1 VVKIVAIIGTR
12 SHTDYAKQV
21 TEKLVKELTAQN
33 ITVVSGLAFG
43 VDGIAHKASIK
54 NGLPTIGVLAHG
66 LDQIY
71 PAEHAGLAKDMIKH
85 NGGLLTEFK
94 SKSKPDKHNFP
105 TRNRIVAGM
114 SDATIVIE
122 TGLKGGSMITAELAN
137 SYNKDVF
144 AIPGKVTDTKS
155 TGCNYLI
162 KNNKAMLLTDAAEL
176 IQVMQWE
183 DQAKSKKEKK
193 SQREPKKK

>member
-1 VVKIVAIIGTR
+1 MVW
-12 SHTDYAKQV
+12 
-21 TEKLVKELTAQN
+21 
-33 ITVVSGLAFG
+33 
-43 VDGIAHKASIK
+43 
-54 NGLPTIGVLAHG
+54 
-66 LDQIY
+66 
-71 PAEHAGLAKDMIKH
+71 
-85 NGGLLTEFK
+85 

-122 TGLKGGSMITAELAN
+122 TEIKGGSMITAELAN

-144 AIPGKVTDTKS
+144 AFPGKVTDSKS

-176 IQVMQWE
+176 IQE
-183 DQAKSKKEKK
+183 ST
-193 SQREPKKK
+193 RTFY